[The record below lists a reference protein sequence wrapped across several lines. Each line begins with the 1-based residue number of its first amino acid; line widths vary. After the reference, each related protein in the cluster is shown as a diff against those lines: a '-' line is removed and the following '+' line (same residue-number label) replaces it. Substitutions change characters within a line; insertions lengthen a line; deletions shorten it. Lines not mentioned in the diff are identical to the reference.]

1 MKCLHMENK
10 NNKLSLACSI
20 FFLACCVLIG
30 INNYCKAIQPE
41 QIHQTDKIDKYGNLE
56 YIIVKKITYKR
67 NDDTVCKVVQLS
79 APEEKMVKIF
89 MCLLVFV
96 FFYDISNGRIISIIN
111 NIRKI
116 KVSKKDI

>member
-1 MKCLHMENK
+1 METK

-30 INNYCKAIQPE
+30 INNYCKAVQPE
-41 QIHQTDKIDKYGNLE
+41 QIHKTDKIDPDGNLE
-56 YIIVKKITYKR
+56 YIIVKKITYKY

-79 APEEKMVKIF
+79 SKEETLIKLF
-89 MCLLVFV
+89 MCLLVFI
-96 FFYDISNGRIISIIN
+96 FFYDISEGKIISIIN
-111 NIRKI
+111 DIKKI